1 MVGSLSNAAVDTP
14 RCVLFLKGMIVPH
27 EPASR
32 SSSRTGLP
40 GVVWFSLPLFFV
52 PQGPVSQIRLVEAGS
67 AHSQIDSWWTGH
79 YFLFLNMSAVVE

>member
-14 RCVLFLKGMIVPH
+14 RCVLFLKEMIVPH

-40 GVVWFSLPLFFV
+40 GVVWFSLLFFV
-52 PQGPVSQIRLVEAGS
+52 HQGPVSQIRLVEAGS
-67 AHSQIDSWWTGH
+67 VHSQIGS
-79 YFLFLNMSAVVE
+79 